1 MSKPTLNEIK
11 SKHLQ
16 HLNLGFFT
24 RKLTVNEIKSIN
36 LHY

>member
-1 MSKPTLNEIK
+1 MRKSTLNEFK

-24 RKLTVNEIKSIN
+24 RKLTVNEIKSTN
-36 LHY
+36 L